1 MYLSK
6 RNCVFKESVV
16 SLNKEILDVII
27 QHEIF
32 VEIALNKDEKYV
44 QELVRIVELDIQ
56 NTIVSR
62 LENIQTDLIDS
73 F

>member
-1 MYLSK
+1 M
-6 RNCVFKESVV
+6 
-16 SLNKEILDVII
+16 SLNQELLYVVL

-32 VEIALNKDEKYV
+32 QEIALNKDEKYV
-44 QELVRIVELDIQ
+44 KELVRIIELDIQ

-62 LENIQTDLIDS
+62 LVNIQTDLIDS

>member
-1 MYLSK
+1 M
-6 RNCVFKESVV
+6 
-16 SLNKEILDVII
+16 SLNQELLDVVL

-32 VEIALNKDEKYV
+32 QEIALNKDEKYV
-44 QELVRIVELDIQ
+44 QELVRIIELDIQ

-62 LENIQTDLIDS
+62 LVNIQTDLIDN

>member
-1 MYLSK
+1 M
-6 RNCVFKESVV
+6 
-16 SLNKEILDVII
+16 SLNQEILDVVL

-32 VEIALNKDEKYV
+32 QEIALNKDEQYV
-44 QELVRIVELDIQ
+44 KELVRIIELDIQ

-62 LENIQTDLIDS
+62 LVNIQTDLIDS

>member
-1 MYLSK
+1 M
-6 RNCVFKESVV
+6 
-16 SLNKEILDVII
+16 SLNQELLDVIL

-32 VEIALNKDEKYV
+32 QEIAWNTDEQYV
-44 QELVRIVELDIQ
+44 QELVRSIELDIQ

-62 LENIQTDLIDS
+62 LVNIQNDLIDS

>member
-1 MYLSK
+1 M
-6 RNCVFKESVV
+6 
-16 SLNKEILDVII
+16 SLNQELLDVVL

-32 VEIALNKDEKYV
+32 EEIALNKDEKYV

-62 LENIQTDLIDS
+62 LETIQTDLIDS